1 MALTATATPRVQE
14 DVTLQLRIQNCLV
27 FKSSFN
33 RPNLQYEV
41 IKKVKVRYKGDP
53 VSSVRSSRKSRW
65 GTKVQ
70 YEVIKKAKVG
80 LI

>member
-41 IKKVKVRYKGDP
+41 MKKVKVREVQSALQTLLGHP
-53 VSSVRSSRKSRW
+53 VLYVCC
-65 GTKVQ
+65 
-70 YEVIKKAKVG
+70 YFNLA
-80 LI
+80 

>member
-41 IKKVKVRYKGDP
+41 MKKVKVRE
-53 VSSVRSSRKSRW
+53 
-65 GTKVQ
+65 VQ
-70 YEVIKKAKVG
+70 SALQTLLGHLVLYVCCYSNLA
-80 LI
+80 